1 MTRPD
6 SLSATEIL
14 NTAQTVIL
22 LRRIWLPRVVY
33 EALPF
38 VYLIAGL
45 AAFLATLYV
54 PEWYWI
60 VPWYVLFACALVH
73 AAIYLLLRRLRSRA
87 RHLT

>member
-1 MTRPD
+1 MARAQPM
-6 SLSATEIL
+6 SATEIL
-14 NTAQTVIL
+14 DTAQTVIL
-22 LRRIWLPRVVY
+22 LRRVWLPRIVY

-60 VPWYVLFACALVH
+60 VPWYVLFACALIH
-73 AAIYLLLRRLRSRA
+73 SAIYLLLRRLRSRS
-87 RHLT
+87 RDT